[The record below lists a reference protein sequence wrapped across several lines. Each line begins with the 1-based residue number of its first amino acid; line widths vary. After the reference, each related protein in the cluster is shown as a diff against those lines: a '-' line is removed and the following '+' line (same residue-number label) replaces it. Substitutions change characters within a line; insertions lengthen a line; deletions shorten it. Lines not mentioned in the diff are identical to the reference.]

1 MASSFLAIAVAG
13 KHTMEN
19 EGAVLHMPEF
29 KNAMEIFKL
38 LPGTNCRKCLV
49 PTCLA
54 FAVAAFKGDRRLRDC
69 PYLDGSMLEQY
80 EGQSPNWMTMEQ
92 EYQKSLEPLKRVVA
106 TIDFPSS
113 TERLGASLS
122 GDKLVIRSLGKDFQ
136 VSSDGTVVS
145 ACHVH
150 AWITVPLLNY
160 IVSSS
165 GKTPSGKW
173 VPFRELKDGIS
184 WGPLFAD
191 QFEIPLKLIADAHT
205 DLFET
210 MIQIFNGRPEP
221 SPIGAD
227 ISVALQPLPRLPILI
242 CYWKPEDGLES
253 SLKVLVDTTA
263 EDNLNIESIFIL
275 CVGLMRMFAKVAD
288 SHGLPPQ
295 NSSSF

>member
-1 MASSFLAIAVAG
+1 MRG
-13 KHTMEN
+13 
-19 EGAVLHMPEF
+19 F

-69 PYLDGSMLEQY
+69 PYLDGSVLEQY
-80 EGQSPNWMTMEQ
+80 EGQSPNWMIMEQ
-92 EYQKSLEPLKRVVA
+92 EYQRALEPLKREVA
-106 TIDFPSS
+106 TIDFPLS
-113 TERLGASLS
+113 TGRLGASLS

-136 VSSDGTVVS
+136 VSPDGSIVS

-150 AWITVPLLNY
+150 AWITVPLMNY
-160 IVSSS
+160 IVSCS

-191 QFEIPLKLIADAHT
+191 QFEIPLKQIADAHT

-210 MIQIFNGRPEP
+210 MIQIFSGRPEP

-227 ISVALQPLPRLPILI
+227 ISIALQPLPRLPILI
-242 CYWKPEDGLES
+242 CYWKPENGLES

-275 CVGLMRMFAKVAD
+275 CVGLVRMFAKVSD
-288 SHGLPPQ
+288 THG
-295 NSSSF
+295 